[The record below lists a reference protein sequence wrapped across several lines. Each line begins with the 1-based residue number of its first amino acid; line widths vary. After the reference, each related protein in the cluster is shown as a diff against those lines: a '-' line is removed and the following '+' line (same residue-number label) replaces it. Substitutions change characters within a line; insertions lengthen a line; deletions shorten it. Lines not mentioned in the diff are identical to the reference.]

1 LTNGAGMILPVR
13 TIATLVASLTA
24 VLAAAFVQ
32 PAPVPAAPAE
42 SAEWRSYG
50 RDLGNSR
57 YSPLDL
63 LNRDTLGK
71 VQVVWRWRSDNF
83 SVPPE
88 DRNESTPIMVDG
100 TLYFTTGAQ
109 RWVVAADA
117 ATGATKWTWHLDEGD
132 RARRAPRKD
141 SGRGVSFWSGAVG
154 ADGRRDDRI
163 FTVTPG
169 FNLVALDAKTG
180 APVAGFGDRGVV
192 DLKAQ
197 LGVPVDLVSAAIGSS
212 SPPLVFENVVVIG
225 PALEVGTRPP
235 SMKNVPGRILAVD
248 ARTGALLWR
257 FNTIPQKGEF
267 GYETWENGSAEYT
280 GNAGAWAP
288 LTLDAKRGYLYL
300 PVEAATG
307 DYYGGHRLG
316 DDLFSSTLVCL
327 DARTGR
333 RVWHFQIVHHDIW
346 DRDNAAAPILAD
358 VTVNGQRVE
367 AVVQLTKQAY
377 AYVFDRV
384 TGKPVWPIVEKPM
397 PRSDVPGE
405 RAAAT
410 QPIPSKPAP
419 FDRQGVTVDDLIDFT
434 PELRAEA
441 LAAVKP
447 FRLGESPFTPPSVA
461 NGPDG
466 TRGTLMLPG
475 TLGGANWEGG
485 AFDPETGMLYVGSW
499 TNLSAFGLTKDPL
512 RSDMDWGGTAAP
524 PRVRGLPIIKPPYS
538 RITAI
543 DLNTGEH
550 AWMVPSGDTPPAV
563 KSHPAL
569 AGLTIPPTG
578 AQSRPVVLATKTL
591 LFTAEGSSGQ
601 PFLRALDKKTGERVW
616 EMPLP
621 GAVGSVPMTYAIG
634 DRQFLAFWVSNRQAE
649 LPATLIAIAIP
660 APGRGGRGGQ

>member
-1 LTNGAGMILPVR
+1 MR

-180 APVAGFGDRGVV
+180 APVAGFGDHGVV